1 MNLILITIE
10 AFIQTLSNDITQ
22 LEHVIQLWI
31 VIMLITTFICFVTG
45 ELTKNYSQ
53 TDKLWSLMPIVYSL
67 VTLYAF
73 PSSPRIWLMTL
84 LVTTWG
90 LRLTYNFY
98 RKGGYNIIPW
108 KGEEDYRWRLLRK
121 QPVFQKGFRITLFNL
136 LFISFYQHL
145 LIFLFCTPI
154 LIAAKNSTASL
165 SGLDYLAA
173 SCMFLFIL
181 IETMADNQLYD
192 FHTQKRQKIF
202 KNQKYKSS
210 LDTGFLTEG
219 LWNYVRHPNFI
230 AEQAIWVSFYFF
242 GIAASGQWVNWSL
255 AGPVLLI
262 LLFAGSSEFTERIS
276 LEKYPGYKNY
286 KQQVPKFI
294 PVVFRF
300 RKKRNSFSKLA

>member
-1 MNLILITIE
+1 
-10 AFIQTLSNDITQ
+10 
-22 LEHVIQLWI
+22 
-31 VIMLITTFICFVTG
+31 
-45 ELTKNYSQ
+45 
-53 TDKLWSLMPIVYSL
+53 
-67 VTLYAF
+67 LYAF

-210 LDTGFLTEG
+210 LDKGFLTEG